1 MTENGTTVPLEEGH
15 QNSFNRQVEIPKIGL
30 SEIGLTDP
38 VMNPEEPPKK
48 MSCFELSDHSSN
60 TWEIDSDCTNKCVKL
75 LCRIRY

>member
-1 MTENGTTVPLEEGH
+1 MAQRYLWKKDTKTPLRG
-15 QNSFNRQVEIPKIGL
+15 QVEIPKIGL

-75 LCRIRY
+75 LCRIRH

>member
-1 MTENGTTVPLEEGH
+1 MAENGTTVPLEEGH
-15 QNSFNRQVEIPKIGL
+15 QNSFKRQVEIPKIGL
-30 SEIGLTDP
+30 SKIGLTDP
-38 VMNPEEPPKK
+38 GMNPEEPPKK